1 MARQRCCTAE
11 NRNSSFRKP
20 PDRWICCSRWPAGTA
35 ILRRS
40 KLIGI
45 LNTLLMRSLK
55 PSWRLARR
63 TAATTQ
69 ETTPGAAPQADNT
82 APVLF
87 LDSVSDMYGSSR
99 IARFIITF
107 LEDAGYS
114 VDALV
119 AVERNDPAARYA
131 ARADLPVLVM
141 RDFRQAP
148 FKSLAKVIRNSARF
162 AALLR
167 RGFPRHRTLYC
178 NTFATLPAALIG
190 RMLRRRCILH
200 LHETAPGPAAAA
212 VLKAAIQLSGLQVIA
227 VSQAIKDS
235 WGLETAAQVQVIH
248 NGIPDLDKS
257 YAATGDS
264 RPWDIAFAGRL
275 TAQKGF
281 HVFLNAL
288 RLLDT
293 PRHRGA
299 KILILGGCLPG
310 ETLPPGTF
318 AGFTHLQ
325 LDYLGERPDAAAF
338 FAQSKVACI
347 PSLFADPFPTTALE
361 ALRAGCLVAA
371 SDTGGLPEALQGTAS
386 TLVAPG
392 NAKALAQALAAKLAG
407 TDPDG
412 ARQNRAQ
419 YEARFTLQGFKARF
433 LAGLAPL
440 QTRPAPQMKAAI
452 LGTVGVP
459 GRYGGFE
466 TLAEN
471 LVRYSMAQHRKE
483 ADLTVYCSARAY
495 PGRPARFLNARLRYS
510 RLNANGIQSILYD
523 AMTALDAVRRGHN
536 VLLLL
541 GVSGACVL
549 PLIRLVSRARIITN
563 VDGIEWQRAKW
574 QGPARRF
581 LRWSEG
587 LAVHWSH
594 QVIADNQG
602 IADYL
607 RETYGVT
614 AEVIAYGGDHALAG
628 SGVSPDDDT
637 ALPARYALALCRIEP
652 ENNPE
657 MILTAFAQAG
667 QPLVFAGNWNNSA
680 FGRRLRAQFG
690 GHPALHLLD
699 PVYDPGALCRL
710 RSNASLY
717 VHGHSAGGTNPALV
731 EMMHFNLPILAYDC
745 SFNRFTTEQQAA
757 FFTSSAALA
766 ELISSGFDDTAAA
779 AALCDVARR
788 RYRWDRIGQQYFGL
802 MQAETQKT
810 RGQRRCR

>member
-1 MARQRCCTAE
+1 
-11 NRNSSFRKP
+11 
-20 PDRWICCSRWPAGTA
+20 
-35 ILRRS
+35 
-40 KLIGI
+40 
-45 LNTLLMRSLK
+45 
-55 PSWRLARR
+55 
-63 TAATTQ
+63 
-69 ETTPGAAPQADNT
+69 
-82 APVLF
+82 
-87 LDSVSDMYGSSR
+87 MYGSSR
-99 IARFIITF
+99 IGRFIITF
-107 LEDAGYS
+107 LQDAGYA

-119 AVERNDPAARYA
+119 AVERNGPAARYA
-131 ARADLPVLVM
+131 RQADLPILVM

-148 FKSLAKVIRNSARF
+148 FKSLARVIRNSVRF

-167 RGFPRHRTLYC
+167 KDFPRHRTLYC
-178 NTFATLPAALIG
+178 NTFATLPAALIA
-190 RMLRRRCILH
+190 RLMRRRCILH
-200 LHETAPGPAAAA
+200 LHETAPGPAAAWL
-212 VLKAAIQLSGLQVIA
+212 LKTVMRLSGLRAIV
-227 VSQAIKDS
+227 VSQAVRDS
-235 WGLETAAQVQVIH
+235 WGLETAAQVQVVH
-248 NGIPDLDKS
+248 NGIPDLDTG
-257 YAATGDS
+257 AAAAGDS

-275 TAQKGF
+275 TAKKGF
-281 HVFLNAL
+281 YVFLDAL
-288 RLLDT
+288 RQLDT

-392 NAKALAQALAAKLAG
+392 NAKALAQALAAHLAE

-412 ARQNRAQ
+412 ARRNRAQ

-433 LAGLAPL
+433 LAGLAP
-440 QTRPAPQMKAAI
+440 QQARPAPQMKAAI

-471 LVRYSMAQHRKE
+471 LVRYSMAQHRKA

-495 PGRPARFLNARLRYS
+495 PARPARFLTARLRYS
-510 RLNANGIQSILYD
+510 RLNANGIQSIAYD
-523 AMTALDAVRRGHN
+523 AVTALDAVRRGHD

-541 GVSGACVL
+541 GVSGAFVL

-563 VDGIEWQRAKW
+563 VDGIEWRRAKW
-574 QGPARRF
+574 RGPARHF

-587 LAVHWSH
+587 MAVRWSH

-602 IADYL
+602 IADHL
-607 RETYGVT
+607 RDSYGIT
-614 AEVIAYGGDHALAG
+614 AEVIAYGGDHALAAFGTAG
-628 SGVSPDDDT
+628 SDDP

-667 QPLVFAGNWNNSA
+667 QPLVFAGNWNNST

-699 PVYDPGALCRL
+699 PVYDPAALCRL
-710 RSNASLY
+710 RSGAALY

-731 EMMHFNLPILAYDC
+731 EMMHFNLPVLAYDC
-745 SFNRFTTEQQAA
+745 SFNRYTTEQQAA
-757 FFTSSAALA
+757 YFTSSAALA

>member
-1 MARQRCCTAE
+1 M
-11 NRNSSFRKP
+11 
-20 PDRWICCSRWPAGTA
+20 
-35 ILRRS
+35 
-40 KLIGI
+40 
-45 LNTLLMRSLK
+45 
-55 PSWRLARR
+55 
-63 TAATTQ
+63 
-69 ETTPGAAPQADNT
+69 
-82 APVLF
+82 
-87 LDSVSDMYGSSR
+87 SDIYGSSR
-99 IARFIITF
+99 IGRFIITF
-107 LEDAGYS
+107 LEDAGYP

-119 AVERNDPAARYA
+119 AVERNAPAARYA
-131 ARADLPVLVM
+131 ARADLPILVM

-148 FKSLAKVIRNSARF
+148 FKSLAKTVRNSVRF

-167 RGFPRHRTLYC
+167 RRFPRHRTLYC
-178 NTFATLPAALIG
+178 NTFATLPAALIA
-190 RMLRRRCILH
+190 RMFRRRCILH
-200 LHETAPGPAAAA
+200 LHETAPGPAAAWL
-212 VLKAAIQLSGLQVIA
+212 LKAAIRLSGLRVIV

-235 WGLETAAQVQVIH
+235 WGLENAARVQVIH
-248 NGIPDLDKS
+248 NGIPDLDAGI
-257 YAATGDS
+257 AALEEI
-264 RPWDIAFAGRL
+264 RRWDIAFVGRL
-275 TAQKGF
+275 TAKKGF
-281 HVFLNAL
+281 YVFLDAL
-288 RLLDT
+288 RQLDT
-293 PRHRGA
+293 PRHQGTR
-299 KILILGGCLPG
+299 ILILGGCLPG

-338 FAQSKVACI
+338 FAQSKTACI

-361 ALRAGCLVAA
+361 ALRAGCLVVA

-392 NAKALAQALAAKLAG
+392 NAEALAQGLAANLAEAG
-407 TDPDG
+407 PDG

-419 YEARFTLQGFKARF
+419 YKARFTLDGFKTRF
-433 LAGLAPL
+433 LAGLAPQ
-440 QTRPAPQMKAAI
+440 QTRPAPQLKAAI

-471 LVRYSMAQHRKE
+471 LVRYAMAQHRSE
-483 ADLTVYCSARAY
+483 ADLTVYCSACAY
-495 PGRPARFLNARLRYS
+495 PARPARFLNARLRYS

-523 AMTALDAVRRGHN
+523 AMTALDAARRGHN

-549 PLIRLVSRARIITN
+549 PLIRLVSRVRIITN

-574 QGPARRF
+574 QGPARHF

-587 LAVHWSH
+587 LAVRWSH

-607 RETYGVT
+607 RETYGIP
-614 AEVIAYGGDHALAG
+614 AEVIAYGGDHALAAHGTAG
-628 SGVSPDDDT
+628 SDDP

-657 MILTAFAQAG
+657 MILTAFARAG

-690 GHPALHLLD
+690 EYPALHLLD

-731 EMMHFNLPILAYDC
+731 EMMYFNLPILAYDC
-745 SFNRFTTEQQAA
+745 SFNRFTTEQQATY
-757 FFTSSAALA
+757 FKSSAALA
-766 ELISSGFDDTAAA
+766 QLISSGFDDTAAA
-779 AALCDVARR
+779 AALCEVARR

-802 MQAETQKT
+802 MQADTQKT
-810 RGQRRCR
+810 